1 LGALRESFSKQTEW
15 TAVSLEAALKQ
26 LAAET
31 GCKAGDLVH
40 PARVAVSG
48 RSIGPSLYHM
58 LEVMG
63 KDRVLQRIQRALTQF
78 G

>member
-1 LGALRESFSKQTEW
+1 
-15 TAVSLEAALKQ
+15 
-26 LAAET
+26 
-31 GCKAGDLVH
+31 
-40 PARVAVSG
+40 
-48 RSIGPSLYHM
+48 LYHM